1 MTEEGAALPSL
12 NGIGVGGAGLSVSR
26 LIAITGP
33 QEYPTYPFRQADYQ
47 IDDTSN
53 FATILGGYAID
64 LCGGTLEVTKLIETD
79 AGFAPAEGWAF
90 QAVTASGAQTFPGAA
105 GTTDAD
111 GRVTLPRF
119 YEDMARHALP
129 TQLFF
134 LFQRIGQLRELAQP
148 GLFSGAVVA
157 DFLLEKDPLFAQLTL
172 TGDELALYQRIYDSL
187 SPQAPRPDVIIYL
200 HADLDTLHERV
211 RKRAL
216 DYEAP
221 ITREYLATLAD
232 AYSRFFYHYTGAPLL
247 VVNSERLNFV
257 DSNED
262 LELLVE
268 HLAAMRGERE
278 FFNVGE

>member
-1 MTEEGAALPSL
+1 MPLRKFRYIAVDGP
-12 NGIGVGGAGLSVSR
+12 IGAGKTSLARR
-26 LIAITGP
+26 LAERLDGEALLERP
-33 QEYPTYPFRQADYQ
+33 GDNPF
-47 IDDTSN
+47 
-53 FATILGGYAID
+53 
-64 LCGGTLEVTKLIETD
+64 
-79 AGFAPAEGWAF
+79 
-90 QAVTASGAQTFPGAA
+90 
-105 GTTDAD
+105 
-111 GRVTLPRF
+111 LPRF

-134 LFQRIGQLRELAQP
+134 LFQRIGQLRDLAQP
-148 GLFSGAVVA
+148 GLFAGATVA

-187 SPQAPRPDVIIYL
+187 SPQAPRPDVIVYL
-200 HADLDTLHERV
+200 HADIDTLHERV

-221 ITREYLATLAD
+221 ISREYLAALSD

-257 DSNED
+257 DSNHD

-268 HLAAMRGERE
+268 HLGAMRGGRE
-278 FFNVGE
+278 YFNVGE